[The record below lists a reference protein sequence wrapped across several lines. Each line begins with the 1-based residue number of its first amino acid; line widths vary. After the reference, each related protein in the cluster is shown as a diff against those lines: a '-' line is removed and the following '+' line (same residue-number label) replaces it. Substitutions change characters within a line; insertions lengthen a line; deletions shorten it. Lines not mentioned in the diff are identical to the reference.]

1 MTHSDSSAHR
11 PRMLASF
18 VNHMVGVMDDPD
30 QAQAALQALMSEE
43 HLNEGDIE
51 LLSGEAGQDRLDFT
65 GERHGLI
72 GRLRRQVQKMTDE
85 YEHARRYEDE
95 LLRGH
100 YLLLV
105 EVRHEQQARR
115 VCHLLRAH
123 GGHFIHYYGPYMVQ
137 QFCPDP
143 VS

>member
-1 MTHSDSSAHR
+1 MTAQEPHR
-11 PRMLASF
+11 PPMLASF
-18 VNHMVGVMDDPD
+18 VNHMIAVYDDPD
-30 QAQAALQALMSEE
+30 HAQAAVQALMDEE
-43 HLNEGDIE
+43 RFREGEIE
-51 LLSGEAGQDRLDFT
+51 LLSGTAGQDRLDFT
-65 GERHGLI
+65 GERHGLL

-100 YLLLV
+100 YLLLTQ
-105 EVRHEQQARR
+105 VRHEEQARR
-115 VCHLLRAH
+115 TCHLQQRH
-123 GGHFIHYYGPYMVQ
+123 GGHFIHYYGPYIVQ